1 MVRYGI
7 GVRRHARSGAEG
19 GTLGLRS
26 VVHLHVAVGLV
37 VGLVVVGL
45 LALLALLGLVDR
57 GEGGRLLRVLL
68 AVLEHELL
76 LLHAPL
82 VLGARRLALGRAD
95 DVARLVRVRVR
106 PRLRL
111 RLRLRLR
118 FRLTLT
124 LTLRAEDVARLLDRL
139 EAEREQPVDLAA
151 DELAL
156 RRQVVLAVGLGVGL
170 GLGLRL
176 GLELG

>member
-1 MVRYGI
+1 
-7 GVRRHARSGAEG
+7 
-19 GTLGLRS
+19 
-26 VVHLHVAVGLV
+26 
-37 VGLVVVGL
+37 
-45 LALLALLGLVDR
+45 
-57 GEGGRLLRVLL
+57 
-68 AVLEHELL
+68 
-76 LLHAPL
+76 

-124 LTLRAEDVARLLDRL
+124 LTLRADDVARLLDRL
-139 EAEREQPVDLAA
+139 KAEREQPVDLAA